1 MDINGLLMMASLP
14 SQMDIIS
21 AKGKA
26 EVAIANTMS
35 EMTVQIAKGMK
46 VPEELLRE
54 RERAT
59 MLSTLKQQYTDMKD
73 IDKSIAEE
81 ILKKIKAL
89 YTKP

>member
-46 VPEELLRE
+46 VPEGLLRE
-54 RERAT
+54 RERSQ
-59 MLSTLKQQYTDMKD
+59 MLSVLVQQHKDMKD
-73 IDKSIAEE
+73 IDESIAEE
-81 ILKKIKAL
+81 ILKKIKEL
-89 YTKP
+89 YAKP